1 MDPFDVQPIVT
12 DHRPAQLRL
21 SARERRERRVR
32 NRAQQAT
39 GPRQREP
46 RVKIPLRVRSAALTS
61 VEALQ
66 MVSTLARSFY
76 ATAKDPTEKQ
86 SQRNF
91 ASRSLGIMLDKWT
104 IVSGRP
110 TQILGFADAAQLR
123 GPALEMAERLASL
136 KRA

>member
-1 MDPFDVQPIVT
+1 
-12 DHRPAQLRL
+12 
-21 SARERRERRVR
+21 
-32 NRAQQAT
+32 
-39 GPRQREP
+39 
-46 RVKIPLRVRSAALTS
+46 
-61 VEALQ
+61 

-76 ATAKDPTEKQ
+76 ATAKDPDEKQ

-110 TQILGFADAAQLR
+110 TQILGFADAAELR
-123 GPALEMAERLASL
+123 APALEMAERLASL